1 MATNQINP
9 PNCWLDS
16 FRSEEHDEPILWCHK
31 GPSRSIEAM
40 KFCTPKMPTRLPRK
54 IATARQVKTIE
65 SLRPCCACTL
75 AQTRQSNMAEKWSEL
90 WLSVLL
96 LWDWIVVVAQKPL
109 FATSGPVDTADPL
122 Q

>member
-1 MATNQINP
+1 VVP
-9 PNCWLDS
+9 L
-16 FRSEEHDEPILWCHK
+16 
-31 GPSRSIEAM
+31 RSIKVHRGNEILHPQNAN
-40 KFCTPKMPTRLPRK
+40 KAATQNV
-54 IATARQVKTIE
+54 TARQVKTIE

-90 WLSVLL
+90 WLFVLL